1 MAKHFKFLVG
11 GEWRSS
17 DEKAYVANPFNGSAV
32 GVISLAHEDD
42 VEDAIQNAQNAFE
55 KIRGLSG
62 YERSKIL
69 SRIARSIEKKRDE
82 FSELITNESGKPIR
96 YSSAEV
102 DRAISTFDLAA
113 EEATRI
119 DGEVIGLDV
128 TSAVRN
134 KKGIVTRFPIGP
146 IVCISPFNFP
156 LNLIAHKLAPAV
168 ASGNSFIVKPPPQA
182 PLTSLLLGDC
192 LLESGLPVE
201 AVNILPCSNEIA
213 GRLVVDPRIA
223 MLSFTGSARVGW
235 DLKQKAGKKK
245 VALELGGNAAVIV
258 DKHADIDLAVER
270 CVLGAFA
277 YAGQV
282 CIKVQRILVHKSVYK
297 QFEMK
302 FLEAVSEVKVGN
314 PLDNATIVGPM
325 ISLAE
330 AERVESWLKEA
341 LGEGANVLWG
351 GKRRGSMF
359 EPTVLDSIKGTM
371 KICREEIFGPVA
383 TLHKIDSLE
392 HAVNE
397 VNDSRYGLQAGIFS
411 SDIGSVMYAYKHLD
425 VGGVIA
431 NDYPTFRVDNMP
443 YGGVKDSGFGR
454 EGVRYAIQEMT
465 EPKLLVIEF

>member
-42 VEDAIQNAQNAFE
+42 VEEAIQKAAAAFAGM
-55 KIRGLSG
+55 RGLSG
-62 YERSKIL
+62 YERAKIL
-69 SRIARSIEKKRDE
+69 SRIARAVEKRREE

-102 DRAISTFDLAA
+102 ERAISTFDLAA
-113 EEATRI
+113 EEATRLN
-119 DGEVIGLDV
+119 GEVIGLDV
-128 TSAVRN
+128 TSTVKN

-156 LNLIAHKLAPAV
+156 LNLIAHKIAPAI
-168 ASGNSFIVKPPPQA
+168 ACGNSFIVKPPPQA

-192 LLESGLPVE
+192 LLESGLPKE
-201 AVNILPCSNEIA
+201 TVNILPCSNEIA
-213 GRLVVDPRIA
+213 ELLVVDPRIA
-223 MLSFTGSARVGW
+223 MMSFTGSAGVGW
-235 DLKQKAGKKK
+235 ELRQKAGKKK
-245 VALELGGNAAVIV
+245 VVLELGGNAAVIV
-258 DKHADIDLAVER
+258 DKHADVNLAVER

-282 CIKVQRILVHKSVYK
+282 CIKVQRIFIQKSVYK

-314 PLDNATIVGPM
+314 PLDNSTIVGPM

-330 AERVESWLKEA
+330 AERVESWIKESV
-341 LGEGANVLWG
+341 GEGANVLWG

-359 EPTVLDSIKGTM
+359 EPTVLDSVKPTM
-371 KICREEIFGPVA
+371 KVCREEIFGPVA
-383 TLHKIDSLE
+383 TLHKADSLE

-411 SDIGSVMYAYKHLD
+411 SDISSIMYSYKNLE
-425 VGGVIA
+425 VGGVIV

-454 EGVRYAIQEMT
+454 EGVRYAMQEMT
-465 EPKLLVIEF
+465 EPKLLVLEF

>member
-392 HAVNE
+392 HAVDE

>member
-128 TSAVRN
+128 TSAVKN